1 MIRSA
6 ASHTPIDLLAARD
19 GLRLAVQ
26 AKLKGVFTKEE
37 KEQLLRWAKHF
48 DAKPILATKKRVDGF
63 SKR

>member
-1 MIRSA
+1 
-6 ASHTPIDLLAARD
+6 LAARG

-48 DAKPILATKKRVDGF
+48 DAKPILATKKRGRWVF
-63 SKR
+63 KEVI